1 MKGTNEFV
9 YNCLTP
15 LSTVIQLC
23 RGGQFYWMKRSVGR
37 KPSTWQKSLKNLMS
51 YCCLTPN

>member
-1 MKGTNEFV
+1 MKGTNDFV
-9 YNCLTP
+9 YDCLTP